1 MKPLRVLH
9 VASFTGNIGDN
20 ANHLGLRHL
29 LEANMGRAI
38 DYTEFEMREVY
49 WGQRRF
55 DADFARLANQHDLVM
70 VGGGNYF
77 ELWVEHS
84 ATGTSIDIDREVLDA
99 ITTPMVF
106 NALGVDPGQG
116 ASEQALKRFRRFLD
130 YVMAREGWLLSC
142 RNDGS
147 MQTLRSLVGERY
159 AETFVHL
166 PDYGFFLPPENHF
179 HVELNPAARNAVVQL
194 AGDMPEVRFG
204 DRSAGRLDLDGFI
217 EEMATAIE
225 GLSAAGYHVI
235 LTAHIFR
242 DLQLIDRVMQRL
254 PDPLRRRHIAVAP
267 YLTGFAGARYIFS
280 LYRQADLVLGM
291 RFHANVCAYA
301 LDRPCIGLSSYRQI
315 DDLYKEL
322 QLDERLID
330 VRKRGFASRVID
342 LAARLT
348 ERPAITGRG
357 ERLARYRQQLEA
369 FHRRIAAHID

>member
-20 ANHLGLRHL
+20 ANHLGLRRL

-99 ITTPMVF
+99 ITTPVVF

-116 ASEQALKRFRRFLD
+116 ASEQALTRFRRFLD

-159 AETFVHL
+159 AEAFFHL
-166 PDYGFFLPPENHF
+166 PDYGFFLPSENHF

-194 AGDMPEVRFG
+194 AGDMPEVRFA
-204 DRSAGRLDLDGFI
+204 DRSAGRLDFDGFI
-217 EEMATAIE
+217 DEMAAAIE
-225 GLSAAGYHVI
+225 GLSAAGFHVI
-235 LTAHIFR
+235 LTPHIFR

-267 YLTGFAGARYIFS
+267 YVTGFAGARHIFS

-315 DDLYKEL
+315 DGLYREL
-322 QLDERLID
+322 RLEQRVVD
-330 VRKRGFASRVID
+330 VRLPGFASRVID
-342 LAARLT
+342 LAARLS
-348 ERPAITGRG
+348 ENPSIAGRS
-357 ERLARYRQQLEA
+357 ELMTCYQQQVES
-369 FHRRIAAHID
+369 FHQRIAARIS

>member
-20 ANHLGLRHL
+20 ANHLGLRRL
-29 LEANMGRAI
+29 LEENLGCAI
-38 DYTEFEMREVY
+38 DYSEFEMREVY

-70 VGGGNYF
+70 FGGGNYF

-84 ATGTSIDIDREVLDA
+84 ATGTSIDISREVLDA
-99 ITTPMVF
+99 ITTPVVF

-116 ASEQALKRFRRFLD
+116 ASDQALTRFRLFLD

-159 AETFVHL
+159 AEAFFHL
-166 PDYGFFLPPENHF
+166 PDYGFFRPHEHHF
-179 HVELNPAARNAVVQL
+179 HAELNPDARNAVVQL
-194 AGDMPEVRFG
+194 AGDMPEVRFA
-204 DRSAGRLDLDGFI
+204 DRSAGRLDLSGFI
-217 EEMATAIE
+217 SEITVTIE
-225 GLSAAGYHVI
+225 GLSAAGFHVI
-235 LTAHIFR
+235 LVPHIFS
-242 DLQLIDRVMQRL
+242 DLHLIDRVMQHL
-254 PDPLRRRHIAVAP
+254 PDPLRRRCMSVAP
-267 YLTGFAGARYIFS
+267 YVTGFPGARYIFS

-301 LDRPCIGLSSYRQI
+301 FDRPCIGLSSYRQI
-315 DDLYKEL
+315 DELYREL

-330 VRKRGFASRVID
+330 VRKMGFASRVID
-342 LAARLT
+342 LAVRLI
-348 ERPAITGRG
+348 ENPSIAGRS
-357 ERLARYRQQLEA
+357 RLLSRYQQQVES
-369 FHRRIAAHID
+369 FHQRIEAHIS